1 MNDDDVMQLFQP
13 LYNDLRPEAAFH
25 VKKPLLAH
33 YTTIQVLEKILMT
46 NEIWFSNPLF
56 MNDLEEVRFGILEGS
71 KVAMESEEI
80 AKACKTAERARHF
93 RHWFGHYFG
102 EFDTRHL
109 VNTYVFCM
117 SQHGN
122 DDNDGLLSM
131 WRGYGANGNGVAIVI
146 DTAQLDLIDKSPLI
160 VGSVSYGRAE
170 FRRTWLNSL
179 VTTFAGILSSSDIHT
194 EKLYLAAYSLFE
206 RIKLFAL
213 FSKHHGFKE
222 EEEWRVVYMPDRDRD
237 KKLEPM
243 FDYAIGPRG
252 IEPKLKFKIAPVEGV
267 TPADMSLTKITERII
282 MGPTITSPLANAAV
296 RRMFDLLKR
305 SDLSPKLRAST
316 IPFRSIA

>member
-160 VGSVSYGRAE
+160 VGSVSYGT
-170 FRRTWLNSL
+170 RR
-179 VTTFAGILSSSDIHT
+179 
-194 EKLYLAAYSLFE
+194 
-206 RIKLFAL
+206 
-213 FSKHHGFKE
+213 
-222 EEEWRVVYMPDRDRD
+222 
-237 KKLEPM
+237 
-243 FDYAIGPRG
+243 FDGRG
-252 IEPKLKFKIAPVEGV
+252 
-267 TPADMSLTKITERII
+267 
-282 MGPTITSPLANAAV
+282 
-296 RRMFDLLKR
+296 
-305 SDLSPKLRAST
+305 ST
-316 IPFRSIA
+316 VS